1 MDQRR
6 LLALEARAGADV
18 VALGGHVGDAAGER
32 LDLDGDL
39 HLLFGALCEGAMVI
53 ARAKKPREALATVT
67 REVDELLE
75 GMRVQNPPR

>member
-1 MDQRR
+1 
-6 LLALEARAGADV
+6 
-18 VALGGHVGDAAGER
+18 
-32 LDLDGDL
+32 
-39 HLLFGALCEGAMVI
+39 MVI